1 VTDHRLGPQ
10 DAGRTIE
17 VAAGDRLVVAL
28 PASSGA
34 GYVWEVEELPE
45 GAEVLDERYE
55 RAAPGIGGAN
65 TQVFVLTA
73 GDGGTL
79 RLRHTRP
86 WLGEDG
92 VLERYEV
99 TIAPASPIGP
109 ARAP

>member
-1 VTDHRLGPQ
+1 VTDHRLGAQ

-45 GAEVLDERYE
+45 GAELLDERYE
-55 RAAPGIGGAN
+55 RPAPGIGGAN
-65 TQVFVLTA
+65 MQVFVLTA
-73 GDGGTL
+73 GEGGTL

-86 WLGEDG
+86 WLGEGG

-99 TIAPASPIGP
+99 AIAPASPTGP